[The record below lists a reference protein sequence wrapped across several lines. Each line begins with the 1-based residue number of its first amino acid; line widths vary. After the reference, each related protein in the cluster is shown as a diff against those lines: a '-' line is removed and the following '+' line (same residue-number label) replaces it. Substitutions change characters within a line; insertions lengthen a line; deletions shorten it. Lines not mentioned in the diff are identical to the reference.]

1 MFENER
7 NKKHN
12 KYNNNDVN
20 PRAFFVEI
28 ADRKIDYTPQSQ
40 PNYSHHDPLE
50 LELYCF
56 HRFQSMEDF
65 KTTLIAPLAMPV
77 VCLAIATKL
86 LGETL
91 KHFSLGVLKLSVL
104 IFNNDEPLFSKSLK
118 QACSTLYY
126 AVSAIIDALTAAVT
140 LLTRSLSTGVA
151 VFKDTFFKPSP
162 KRDLTSIPEASAVIG
177 APNK

>member
-1 MFENER
+1 MFEIER
-7 NKKHN
+7 NKKQN

-28 ADRKIDYTPQSQ
+28 SDRKIDYTPQSQ

-50 LELYCF
+50 IGLYYF

-104 IFNNDEPLFSKSLK
+104 SFNNDEALFSKSLR
-118 QACSTLYY
+118 QAFSTLYY

-151 VFKDTFFKPSP
+151 VFKDNFFKPAP
-162 KRDLTSIPEASAVIG
+162 KRDEIAVPVKSVVID
-177 APNK
+177 AARI